1 MGPNSRGRFEL
12 SDLPTAAA
20 DGDGQEAESA
30 PEAPSQPQLPV
41 LDDAARSPDPTVC
54 PFFRFELDGN
64 LVTPLPTPDAGNRC
78 AAIGS
83 PRPQSERQQELV
95 CLRAA
100 HTDCPRYL
108 KGALAIGDPAA
119 AARRASAVPRAT
131 LAALLILVLS
141 AGISFGFVVQRGGIE
156 LPAAAPGPTSTAIAL
171 APSPSDEATLEPT
184 IEPTVEPTEPA
195 SASASVE
202 ASSAPPAT
210 PEPTA
215 SPTLEPSPSPEPTPS
230 PTVEPTTAPSATP
243 TDEPT
248 PKPTKKPSSDRYKLL
263 DPCPDKPDCWI
274 YVVRSGDNLY
284 SIGHY
289 FGIPL
294 SVIYDWNPRYPG
306 TRLRVGDQ
314 IRMPPPR
321 R

>member
-1 MGPNSRGRFEL
+1 M
-12 SDLPTAAA
+12 PTSAA
-20 DGDGQEAESA
+20 DGDGQDGPKAESV
-30 PEAPSQPQLPV
+30 PEPSSQPQLPV

-64 LVTPLPTPDAGNRC
+64 LVTPLPTPDSGNRC
-78 AAIGS
+78 AAIGE

-95 CLRAA
+95 CLRMA

-108 KGALAIGDPAA
+108 KGAMAIGDPAA
-119 AARRASAVPRAT
+119 ARRSAAVPRAT

-156 LPAAAPGPTSTAIAL
+156 LPAAAPAPTSTAIAL
-171 APSPSDEATLEPT
+171 APSPTDEPT
-184 IEPTVEPTEPA
+184 LEPTVEPTLEPTQA
-195 SASASVE
+195 ASVE
-202 ASSAPPAT
+202 ASSAAPS
-210 PEPTA
+210 PEPT
-215 SPTLEPSPSPEPTPS
+215 PTVEPSPSPTPEPTPS
-230 PTVEPTTAPSATP
+230 PTLEPTTAPAATP
-243 TDEPT
+243 TTAPTEEPT

-263 DPCPDKPDCWI
+263 DPCPDKPKCWI

-284 SIGHY
+284 SIAHY

-306 TRLRVGDQ
+306 ARLRVGDE

>member
-1 MGPNSRGRFEL
+1 MGPNSRRRFEL

-20 DGDGQEAESA
+20 DGDGQEAETA
-30 PEAPSQPQLPV
+30 PEPSPQPGLPV

-54 PFFRFELDGN
+54 PFFRFERDGS
-64 LVTPLPTPDAGNRC
+64 LVAPLPTPDAGNRC
-78 AAIGS
+78 AAIGE

-108 KGALAIGDPAA
+108 KGALAIGDPA

-156 LPAAAPGPTSTAIAL
+156 LPAAAPAPTSTAIAL
-171 APSPSDEATLEPT
+171 APSPSDEPTPEPT
-184 IEPTVEPTEPA
+184 IEPTVAPTEA
-195 SASASVE
+195 ASVE
-202 ASSAPPAT
+202 ASSVAPSV
-210 PEPTA
+210 EP
-215 SPTLEPSPSPEPTPS
+215 SPTLEPSPSPSPTPELTPTPS
-230 PTVEPTTAPSATP
+230 PTTAPTATP
-243 TDEPT
+243 TEEPT
-248 PKPTKKPSSDRYKLL
+248 PKPTKKPRSDRYKLL

-284 SIGHY
+284 SIAHY

-294 SVIYDWNPRYPG
+294 RVIYDWNPRYPG
-306 TRLRVGDQ
+306 ARLRVGDE